1 MSLKDKVM
9 SEGMKLASHPAVA
22 GVMQDE
28 RFMKLVMLALSM
40 PGKVSELTDEQKANF
55 LRVMGAAPQR
65 EVDDLRRA
73 VRSLEEEV
81 SRLRAKG

>member
-1 MSLKDKVM
+1 VNLKDKVVA
-9 SEGMKLASHPAVA
+9 EGMKLASTPAVSTLL
-22 GVMQDE
+22 QDP
-28 RFMKLVMLALSM
+28 RFMRLVMAALSV
-40 PGKVSELTDEQKANF
+40 PGKLSELSEEQKAH
-55 LRVMGAAPQR
+55 LLKLLGAAPQR